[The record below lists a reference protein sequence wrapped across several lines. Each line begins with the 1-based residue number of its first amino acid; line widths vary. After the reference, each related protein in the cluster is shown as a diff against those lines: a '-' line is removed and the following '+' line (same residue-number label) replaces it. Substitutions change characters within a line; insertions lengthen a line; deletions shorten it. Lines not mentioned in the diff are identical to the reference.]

1 MDTNR
6 PSGKIAILGD
16 YPPRQ
21 CGIAT
26 FTRDLR
32 EAVAALRPDWDC
44 PVITVTEPEASHEYP
59 AEVRFE
65 IPEDDRGAYLR
76 AADFLNLS
84 HADVLC
90 VQHEFGIFGGPAG
103 SHVTE
108 LLGRARMPTVTTLH
122 TVLAN
127 PDPAQRLAFGGIV
140 ENSSKLVVMTERG
153 AEMLRDIH
161 GVAPEKIAVI
171 PHGIPDTPF
180 MDPNFHKDRFG
191 IAGRPALLT
200 FGLLSPGKGI
210 EYAIRAMPEIA
221 ERHPDAIYIVLGA
234 THPNLLRRDGERHRR
249 ELQELALE
257 LGVDS
262 NVRFINRYVGDAE
275 LREFIGAADIYLT
288 PYLNE
293 AQITSGTLSYCFGAG
308 KAVVSTPYWHA
319 EELLA
324 DGRGHLVPFRDAP
337 AIAAAVN
344 LLLDE
349 DSRRHALRKQAYL
362 AGREM
367 VWPRVAEA
375 YDAVFEEARAEF
387 KKNGVSCPRPA
398 APAPGAE
405 LEKLPIVRL
414 GHLDR
419 LSDSTGV
426 FQHAIFTVP
435 WLEHGYCTDDNARA
449 LILTVLLEEQDE
461 PPAANAAIQS
471 AAAAFLQN
479 AFVHS
484 TGRFRNFLSFQ
495 RAWLEDEGSEDS
507 HGRAVWALGSVV
519 GHSRQEGLRGWAAE
533 LFGRSLAAV
542 ASFTSPRAWA
552 FALLGLNDYFRSLHG
567 DLFAARIRREL
578 SAKLFALFEKN
589 AAPGWPWPEDIVAYD
604 NPRLCQALILA
615 GRWIGEDAMRDA
627 GIASLHWLM
636 ENQTGIGGCFRPV
649 GSGGF
654 WRRGHAS
661 AMFDQQPL
669 EAAAAVEACIEAF
682 HATGDAFWKSEA
694 ARAFAWFTGSNDLGL
709 PIADPE
715 TGGCHDGLHDNRV
728 NRNQG
733 AESTLAWLTT
743 LARMRAFAAD
753 GGM

>member
-1 MDTNR
+1 MDPNR

-262 NVRFINRYVGDAE
+262 NVRFINRYVGDA
-275 LREFIGAADIYLT
+275 
-288 PYLNE
+288 
-293 AQITSGTLSYCFGAG
+293 
-308 KAVVSTPYWHA
+308 
-319 EELLA
+319 
-324 DGRGHLVPFRDAP
+324 
-337 AIAAAVN
+337 
-344 LLLDE
+344 
-349 DSRRHALRKQAYL
+349 
-362 AGREM
+362 
-367 VWPRVAEA
+367 
-375 YDAVFEEARAEF
+375 ARA
-387 KKNGVSCPRPA
+387 
-398 APAPGAE
+398 
-405 LEKLPIVRL
+405 
-414 GHLDR
+414 
-419 LSDSTGV
+419 
-426 FQHAIFTVP
+426 
-435 WLEHGYCTDDNARA
+435 
-449 LILTVLLEEQDE
+449 
-461 PPAANAAIQS
+461 
-471 AAAAFLQN
+471 
-479 AFVHS
+479 
-484 TGRFRNFLSFQ
+484 
-495 RAWLEDEGSEDS
+495 
-507 HGRAVWALGSVV
+507 
-519 GHSRQEGLRGWAAE
+519 
-533 LFGRSLAAV
+533 
-542 ASFTSPRAWA
+542 
-552 FALLGLNDYFRSLHG
+552 
-567 DLFAARIRREL
+567 
-578 SAKLFALFEKN
+578 
-589 AAPGWPWPEDIVAYD
+589 
-604 NPRLCQALILA
+604 
-615 GRWIGEDAMRDA
+615 
-627 GIASLHWLM
+627 
-636 ENQTGIGGCFRPV
+636 
-649 GSGGF
+649 GF
-654 WRRGHAS
+654 
-661 AMFDQQPL
+661 
-669 EAAAAVEACIEAF
+669 
-682 HATGDAFWKSEA
+682 
-694 ARAFAWFTGSNDLGL
+694 
-709 PIADPE
+709 
-715 TGGCHDGLHDNRV
+715 
-728 NRNQG
+728 
-733 AESTLAWLTT
+733 
-743 LARMRAFAAD
+743 
-753 GGM
+753 